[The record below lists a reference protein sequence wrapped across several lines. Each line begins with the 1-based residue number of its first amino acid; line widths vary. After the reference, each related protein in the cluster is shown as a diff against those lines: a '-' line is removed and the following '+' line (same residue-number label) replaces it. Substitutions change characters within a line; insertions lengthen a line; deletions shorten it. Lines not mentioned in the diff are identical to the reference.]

1 LAVAGH
7 AVPQHPVAAPAPL
20 VSLLSGPVVRGR
32 VASVGRLAA
41 YVVTEHGDVVGVVR
55 PEAVVPPCA
64 VLLPASLDPRALLRA
79 GEPVS
84 LGQGWLRTGA
94 VGLRVARWWHPRPLP
109 TGAVDRGALARA
121 TALMAEQAVGA
132 GGVGS
137 DGDPARAAALA
148 VADPA
153 ARVLADGDGEA
164 AGRLLGAV
172 LGLGPGTT
180 PSGDD
185 VACGLLVGARA
196 FGLPPVA
203 LEAAAAAVLHRA
215 ATATTAVSGGLLAEA
230 AAGRAPDPVLRAV
243 DALLGCRD
251 AEAAVTDLL
260 AVGHTSGADLA
271 TGLLA
276 AATAAL
282 GAASDLSAPPHRRIA

>member
-1 LAVAGH
+1 LAVSGH

-20 VSLLSGPVVRGR
+20 VSLLSGPAVSGR

-41 YVVTEHGDVVGVVR
+41 YLVTEVGDVVGVVR
-55 PEAVVPPCA
+55 PQAVVPPCA
-64 VLLPASLDPRALLRA
+64 VLLPAQLDPRDALHP

-84 LGQGWLRTGA
+84 LGGGWLRTA
-94 VGLRVARWWHPRPLP
+94 SVGLRVARWWHPRPLP
-109 TGAVDRGALARA
+109 SGLVDAGALERA
-121 TALMAEQAVGA
+121 TALMAELDCGT
-132 GGVGS
+132 GRSDS

-185 VACGLLVGARA
+185 VACGLLLGARA
-196 FGLPPVA
+196 FDLSPVA
-203 LEAAAAAVLHRA
+203 LEVAAAAVRRRA
-215 ATATTAVSGGLLAEA
+215 TTATTAVSAGLLAEA
-230 AAGRAPDPVLRAV
+230 AAGRAPEPVLRAV
-243 DALLGCRD
+243 EALLGSGD
-251 AEAAVTDLL
+251 VEAALTALL

-271 TGLLA
+271 TGVLA
-276 AATAAL
+276 AATAARE
-282 GAASDLSAPPHRRIA
+282 AASDLSEPAHRRIA